1 MLMKLYLGKYGHEN
15 LPSKPAGWQAPKANL
30 VQSDFVNQRI
40 LFLFGIEPHSS
51 IYIWLMTVF
60 MVPEQS
66 EQLTQRLDG
75 L

>member
-1 MLMKLYLGKYGHEN
+1 MPMKLFLGKYEHED

-51 IYIWLMTVF
+51 IYIWSMTVF

-66 EQLTQRLDG
+66 E
-75 L
+75 